1 MKMTSKIR
9 LYINEQIKDLYLN
22 AENAHITIG
31 SSDEDTLKIT
41 YPDIIASHLSF
52 DFFNNRW
59 TYFDALKKERG
70 IAKDGDVFILSV
82 KHHIAAMFCVEEHVP
97 QKVKLKSGTTVSIG
111 RSFSATFHLS
121 DRSVSSKHAMVITDE
136 IGSTIKD
143 LHSLNGT
150 FLNNKKISE
159 SMLKDGDIISIG
171 KFNIL
176 FKNNT
181 LELCENQEIIDND
194 EIQYPIF
201 SLSPRLRHKMPS
213 EIIEIQEPPNIGDM
227 PMVNWLSFLPM
238 LVTRSAYS
246 AVFPLTSVFSTF
258 LQKKKYR
265 KSREVRQEKYEKYLA
280 DVKARIE
287 KNRDDQ
293 FISLEESN
301 HETRVCYD
309 IATKRE
315 RTMWERN
322 PEDDDFLKVRIGKGD
337 ITTSFKIK
345 FPDNVLKMYDDELE
359 EQGENLGQGN
369 QVIEGAP
376 ILCDIANNL
385 SVGIIGN
392 RENAVNIARNMIV
405 QIATTH
411 PYTDVRLVT
420 MFSKK
425 EQKQWDFIKWLPHSF
440 DEKRE
445 SRCI

>member
-1 MKMTSKIR
+1 MCIR
-9 LYINEQIKDLYLN
+9 
-22 AENAHITIG
+22 
-31 SSDEDTLKIT
+31 
-41 YPDIIASHLSF
+41 
-52 DFFNNRW
+52 
-59 TYFDALKKERG
+59 
-70 IAKDGDVFILSV
+70 
-82 KHHIAAMFCVEEHVP
+82 
-97 QKVKLKSGTTVSIG
+97 
-111 RSFSATFHLS
+111 
-121 DRSVSSKHAMVITDE
+121 DR
-136 IGSTIKD
+136 
-143 LHSLNGT
+143 
-150 FLNNKKISE
+150 
-159 SMLKDGDIISIG
+159 
-171 KFNIL
+171 
-176 FKNNT
+176 
-181 LELCENQEIIDND
+181 
-194 EIQYPIF
+194 
-201 SLSPRLRHKMPS
+201 
-213 EIIEIQEPPNIGDM
+213 
-227 PMVNWLSFLPM
+227 
-238 LVTRSAYS
+238 
-246 AVFPLTSVFSTF
+246 
-258 LQKKKYR
+258 
-265 KSREVRQEKYEKYLA
+265 YLA

-411 PYTDVRLVT
+411 PYTCLLYT
-420 MFSKK
+420 SLFGL
-425 EQKQWDFIKWLPHSF
+425 F
-440 DEKRE
+440 
-445 SRCI
+445 